1 MRLSIFATALL
12 CGVAMSATAFAQT
25 GNNTSTGTA
34 AAPVAPPA
42 GTAPEAQRPA
52 APAEAQA
59 PAMPTPPPAPDASA
73 PPAAPDA
80 SAPPAAPDAS
90 TPPPP
95 PSSDE
100 SATPPSDQGSSS
112 GDSASSGSDKSSSH
126 MAKKP
131 MHHASGTSSR
141 GASNISESD
150 THGEVAP
157 KLPSPDVGANGSA
170 KDYLKAAAKALRGH
184 RTGEAQQALEMAET
198 RALESGGVTSN
209 PDSPVSNPMVS
220 KIDDALKALGKKD
233 MQGARSAI
241 HDAMGGGSMDD
252 DMSSGKGNMHHGM
265 HGMHGDMSHGS
276 TMDHSGMKASDSSGS
291 GDMSNGGT
299 DAPGQ

>member
-1 MRLSIFATALL
+1 MRLSIFATALF

-25 GNNTSTGTA
+25 GNNTTTGTA

-52 APAEAQA
+52 APAQAQA

-80 SAPPAAPDAS
+80 S
-90 TPPPP
+90 TPP

-100 SATPPSDQGSSS
+100 SATPPPDQGSSS

-126 MAKKP
+126 MGKKP

-170 KDYLKAAAKALRGH
+170 KDYLKAADKALRGH

>member
-1 MRLSIFATALL
+1 
-12 CGVAMSATAFAQT
+12 
-25 GNNTSTGTA
+25 
-34 AAPVAPPA
+34 
-42 GTAPEAQRPA
+42 
-52 APAEAQA
+52 
-59 PAMPTPPPAPDASA
+59 
-73 PPAAPDA
+73 
-80 SAPPAAPDAS
+80 
-90 TPPPP
+90 
-95 PSSDE
+95 
-100 SATPPSDQGSSS
+100 
-112 GDSASSGSDKSSSH
+112 
-126 MAKKP
+126 
-131 MHHASGTSSR
+131 
-141 GASNISESD
+141 
-150 THGEVAP
+150 
-157 KLPSPDVGANGSA
+157 
-170 KDYLKAAAKALRGH
+170 
-184 RTGEAQQALEMAET
+184 MAET

-265 HGMHGDMSHGS
+265 HHGMHGMHGDMSHGS